1 MSYQVLARKY
11 RPKNF
16 ETLVGQEHVVR
27 ALTHA
32 LASGRLH
39 HAYLFTGTR
48 GVGKT
53 TLSRILAKSL
63 NCIGPDGNGGITP
76 TPCGVCE
83 ACTAIDAGRFVD
95 YIEMDAASN
104 RGVDEMAQMLE
115 QAVYAPSNARFKVYM
130 IDEVHMLTNH
140 AFNSMLKTLEEPPEH
155 VKFIL
160 ATTDPQKI
168 PVTVLSRCLQFNLK
182 QMPPGHIISHL
193 ENILGQEGITFEQP
207 ALRLLAAGAHG
218 SMRDALSLTDQAIA
232 YAAGEVTL
240 DAVQGMLGA
249 LDQSYLIRLL
259 DALAAQD
266 GADLLAVADEMA
278 TRSLSYNGA
287 LQDLGTL
294 LHRIALAQTVPAA
307 LPQDLPEYADV
318 VRLAAAFDAEEVQLY
333 YQIAVHG
340 RNELGLAPDEYAGF
354 SMTLLRMLAFRPGV
368 GGAEGQPAAA
378 PALSRPAAVA
388 AARAAAAAPPARAAA
403 HVQASHASVTPPAVM
418 AGAAAVM
425 ARGEMPVRAPAAS
438 HGTAGASTGASGL
451 AASASSSTHGNTA
464 GGMAPSATTPPK
476 PMTLAEASAQAQ
488 GRAPTAPDA
497 MPGAAPVPTS
507 PATSSPTS
515 PATSTATS
523 APTSTATS
531 SPQFAAAPQSP
542 ASQDA
547 ASATLATL
555 AAQVEAAHS
564 AHLEPVP
571 AAALAAHAV
580 AQAAPAVSAAPAA
593 SISPARA
600 ALNAALEAARAASK
614 PGARAYGGGPSAS
627 AAAAATATSANQSP
641 GAEPATSPSRA
652 AAAGHAAAPSQPQ
665 SPNASHGAP
674 SGSGTASAA
683 KSAATSSATSAAA
696 SASTF
701 APTSS
706 AASPM
711 ASAQS
716 AAPSRT
722 APWEDMPPA
731 ASMGGDAHAAVL
743 EAPVRQVAP
752 QAQPARQATPVAAP
766 QRAPAAQPAQQQAD
780 DEDDLPPWVTEFSD
794 DSAIAQSMPAQQDYA
809 PAAHSPSQPSSHGQP
824 ARAAYGQPAGA
835 AQAQPHSAN
844 QGQPHNASNGG
855 AQQQAPAQQGYA
867 DDAQAFVAPARAA
880 PGPAKAPY
888 AYVITPVP
896 ELDWDGNWPAV
907 AAALPL
913 RGVAQQLAMQAE
925 LISCGIDGNAAV
937 FKVRV
942 PIETWRTPGNVEKLT
957 LALTERFGR
966 AVRVDTEL
974 GAVWYTASAEA
985 QAHRAACQRAAE
997 DTVANDPFVNSM
1009 IREFDAWVVPGSI
1022 VPPPA
1027 ASASAPS

>member
-32 LASGRLH
+32 LHSGRLH

-63 NCIGPDGNGGITP
+63 NCVGPDGNGGITP

-104 RGVDEMAQMLE
+104 RGVDEMAQLLE

-182 QMPPGHIISHL
+182 QMPPGHIIGHL
-193 ENILGQEGITFEQP
+193 DNILGQEGISFEAP

-232 YAAGEVTL
+232 YAAGAVTL

-307 LPQDLPEYADV
+307 LPEDLPEHADI

-378 PALSRPAAVA
+378 PAMSRSGAVA
-388 AARAAAAAPPARAAA
+388 AARAAAAPPARAAA
-403 HVQASHASVTPPAVM
+403 HVQASHASVTPAAVV
-418 AGAAAVM
+418 AGAAAAM
-425 ARGEMPVRAPAAS
+425 ARSEVPASASAPAPAPAPAAFAAPAAATPS
-438 HGTAGASTGASGL
+438 
-451 AASASSSTHGNTA
+451 ASAMPSAMTA
-464 GGMAPSATTPPK
+464 PAAPAPVAAPSAMPAHVAPA
-476 PMTLAEASAQAQ
+476 PAVAEA
-488 GRAPTAPDA
+488 APA
-497 MPGAAPVPTS
+497 
-507 PATSSPTS
+507 PATSS
-515 PATSTATS
+515 
-523 APTSTATS
+523 APM
-531 SPQFAAAPQSP
+531 
-542 ASQDA
+542 
-547 ASATLATL
+547 
-555 AAQVEAAHS
+555 
-564 AHLEPVP
+564 
-571 AAALAAHAV
+571 
-580 AQAAPAVSAAPAA
+580 
-593 SISPARA
+593 SPARA
-600 ALNAALEAARAASK
+600 AINAALEAARAASK
-614 PGARAYGGGPSAS
+614 PGARSSSAGAAP
-627 AAAAATATSANQSP
+627 AAAA
-641 GAEPATSPSRA
+641 PATTPAATPSYPA
-652 AAAGHAAAPSQPQ
+652 ASAPQGSAPAASGASTPPSGFAAGPASQPAGFASGAPSQAQ
-665 SPNASHGAP
+665 APNAAYTPPAAP
-674 SGSGTASAA
+674 AA
-683 KSAATSSATSAAA
+683 V
-696 SASTF
+696 
-701 APTSS
+701 
-706 AASPM
+706 
-711 ASAQS
+711 
-716 AAPSRT
+716 APSRP
-722 APWEDMPPA
+722 APWEDMPPTMA
-731 ASMGGDAHAAVL
+731 MGGDTQAAVL

-752 QAQPARQATPVAAP
+752 QQVAPQAAPASKPAPRQA
-766 QRAPAAQPAQQQAD
+766 D
-780 DEDDLPPWVTEFSD
+780 EEDDLPPWVTEFSD
-794 DSAIAQSMPAQQDYA
+794 DSAVAQSAPAPAYAPSRSHAPQAAQQQ
-809 PAAHSPSQPSSHGQP
+809 QPSSQASHHQAP
-824 ARAAYGQPAGA
+824 PPLAYADE
-835 AQAQPHSAN
+835 AQA
-844 QGQPHNASNGG
+844 
-855 AQQQAPAQQGYA
+855 
-867 DDAQAFVAPARAA
+867 VVMPARAA
-880 PGPAKAPY
+880 PAPAKAPH

-896 ELDWDGNWPAV
+896 ELNWDGNWPAV

-925 LISCGIDGNAAV
+925 LIDCSIDGNAVV

-957 LALTERFGR
+957 VALTERFGR
-966 AVRVDTEL
+966 AVRVETEL

-985 QAHRAACQRAAE
+985 QAHREACQRAAE
-997 DTVANDPFVNSM
+997 ETVAHDPFVNSL

-1022 VPPPA
+1022 TPPPA
-1027 ASASAPS
+1027 VAAAAAN

>member
-11 RPKNF
+11 RPRNF

-32 LASGRLH
+32 LHSGRLH

-63 NCIGPDGNGGITP
+63 NCVGPDGTGGITP

-104 RGVDEMAQMLE
+104 RGVDEMAQLLE

-182 QMPPGHIISHL
+182 QMPPGHIIGHL

-278 TRSLSYNGA
+278 ARSLSYNGA

-307 LPQDLPEYADV
+307 LPDDLPEYADI

-368 GGAEGQPAAA
+368 GGAEGQAPAAPAVSRQAAMASARAAAGAGAAPARAAANVQANHASVVPPSVIAGAAAMARNDAAAAA
-378 PALSRPAAVA
+378 P
-388 AARAAAAAPPARAAA
+388 RAAAAAAPAPAPQAAAPAPRVASPAPQATTPAPQAAAPAPAPQAAAPAPAPASGAPISTARAAI
-403 HVQASHASVTPPAVM
+403 T
-418 AGAAAVM
+418 
-425 ARGEMPVRAPAAS
+425 
-438 HGTAGASTGASGL
+438 
-451 AASASSSTHGNTA
+451 
-464 GGMAPSATTPPK
+464 
-476 PMTLAEASAQAQ
+476 
-488 GRAPTAPDA
+488 
-497 MPGAAPVPTS
+497 
-507 PATSSPTS
+507 
-515 PATSTATS
+515 
-523 APTSTATS
+523 
-531 SPQFAAAPQSP
+531 
-542 ASQDA
+542 
-547 ASATLATL
+547 
-555 AAQVEAAHS
+555 
-564 AHLEPVP
+564 
-571 AAALAAHAV
+571 
-580 AQAAPAVSAAPAA
+580 
-593 SISPARA
+593 
-600 ALNAALEAARAASK
+600 AALEAARAASR
-614 PGARAYGGGPSAS
+614 PGARSSAPAPSAP
-627 AAAAATATSANQSP
+627 AAS
-641 GAEPATSPSRA
+641 G
-652 AAAGHAAAPSQPQ
+652 AAP
-665 SPNASHGAP
+665 AAP
-674 SGSGTASAA
+674 VAA
-683 KSAATSSATSAAA
+683 
-696 SASTF
+696 
-701 APTSS
+701 P
-706 AASPM
+706 P
-711 ASAQS
+711 S
-716 AAPSRT
+716 AAPQAPAASYTPPAALSRP

-731 ASMGGDAHAAVL
+731 ADGGAAVL
-743 EAPVRQVAP
+743 EAPVRVAP
-752 QAQPARQATPVAAP
+752 PVAAP
-766 QRAPAAQPAQQQAD
+766 QQVAPAPQARQQAV
-780 DEDDLPPWVTEFSD
+780 EDDVPSWVTEFSD
-794 DSAIAQSMPAQQDYA
+794 DSAVAAPASSHPYA
-809 PAAHSPSQPSSHGQP
+809 PSPSAAPAGQP
-824 ARAAYGQPAGA
+824 ED
-835 AQAQPHSAN
+835 PHAI
-844 QGQPHNASNGG
+844 AM
-855 AQQQAPAQQGYA
+855 
-867 DDAQAFVAPARAA
+867 PARAA
-880 PGPAKAPY
+880 PAPAKAPY

-896 ELDWDGNWPAV
+896 ELNWDGNWPAV

-913 RGVAQQLAMQAE
+913 RGTAQQLAMQAE
-925 LISCGIDGNAAV
+925 MVSCTFEGNAAV
-937 FKVRV
+937 FTLRV
-942 PIETWRTPGNVEKLT
+942 PIETWRTPGNLEKLT
-957 LALTERFGR
+957 TALTERFGR
-966 AVRVDTEL
+966 TVRVDSEL
-974 GAVWYTASAEA
+974 GAVWYTGSAEA
-985 QAHRAACQRAAE
+985 QAYRDACQRAAE
-997 DTVANDPFVNSM
+997 DIVANDPFVNSM
-1009 IREFDAWVVPGSI
+1009 IRELDAWVVPGTV
-1022 VPPPA
+1022 VPPQFSA
-1027 ASASAPS
+1027 AAAG